1 MTDHPAGSFHVRHDL
16 TPGVARDTLLLL
28 RQEDAPD
35 GTSLLE
41 RARSRDFGVGHL
53 SSPDKVLASLRDLG
67 FVERVTGRGATVLS
81 LSPLGRSIAAIAS
94 RDTLLFAELVH
105 LRYWL
110 SWSETAGGS
119 AFGWAYRTLCT
130 TLWDAAPARV
140 EPDRLTATVLATAEE
155 RFGLRG
161 ISFSRSSVLGVLH
174 WLRALSPPC
183 IVDGHFIR
191 RPSASP
197 EAFLVALRAASG
209 ASRISSASSLRLQ
222 AYHRDEVCRSL
233 QLDPVAFEE
242 MLERAEEGY
251 GLVRLRDGG
260 AERVLIPSEDSLTGL
275 ALQGSA

>member
-28 RQEDAPD
+28 RQEEAPD
-35 GTSLLE
+35 GASLLE
-41 RARSRDFGVGHL
+41 RARSRDFGVGRL
-53 SSPDKVLASLRDLG
+53 SSPDKILASLRDLG
-67 FVERVTGRGATVLS
+67 FVERGAGGLS
-81 LSPLGRSIAAIAS
+81 LSPLGRSVAAIAS

-105 LRYWL
+105 LRYWH
-110 SWSETAGGS
+110 SWSEAAGGS

-140 EPDRLTATVLATAEE
+140 EPDQLTATVLATAEE

-174 WLRALSPPC
+174 WLRALSPRC
-183 IVDGHFIR
+183 IVDAHFVR

-209 ASRISSASSLRLQ
+209 TSRTTSALSLRLQ
-222 AYHRDEVCRSL
+222 ACHRDEVCRSL
-233 QLDPVAFEE
+233 QLEPGAFDE

-251 GLVRLRDGG
+251 GLVRLRDAG
-260 AERVLIPSEDSLTGL
+260 AERVLVPADDSLAGL